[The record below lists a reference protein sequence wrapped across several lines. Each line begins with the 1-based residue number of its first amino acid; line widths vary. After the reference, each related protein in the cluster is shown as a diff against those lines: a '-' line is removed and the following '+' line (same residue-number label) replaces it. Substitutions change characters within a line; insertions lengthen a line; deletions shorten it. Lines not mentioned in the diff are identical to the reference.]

1 MEFTTE
7 NGAEV
12 VINEADFISSLKL
25 KSAVLKAIK
34 ESGVDIAKIDLEK
47 ITIASLEP
55 IIAIVLSADTSD
67 DVQKAIF
74 KCLLRC
80 TYNKEKITE
89 SVFEKTA
96 ARKDYYEIV
105 IACLKEN
112 LAPFFASPILKLKS
126 LAPKASESQK

>member
-12 VINEADFISSLKL
+12 MIKEADFISSLKL
-25 KSAVLKAIK
+25 KNAVLKAIK
-34 ESGVDIAKIDLEK
+34 DSGVDIAKIDLEK
-47 ITIASLEP
+47 ITVGSLEP
-55 IIAIVLSADTSD
+55 LIAIVLSADTSD
-67 DVQKAIF
+67 DVQSAIF

-112 LAPFFASPILKLKS
+112 LSPFFESPILKLKG
-126 LAPKASESQK
+126 LVPKASESQK

>member
-7 NGAEV
+7 NGAEI

-25 KSAVLKAIK
+25 KNAVLKAIK

-67 DVQKAIF
+67 DVQKAVF

-89 SVFEKTA
+89 DTFKPTV

-112 LAPFFASPILKLKS
+112 LSPFFESPILKLKG
-126 LAPKASESQK
+126 LAT